1 MRMTEP
7 TIVLAA
13 LSVIGHGLAIF
24 WPRKPL
30 KERLDENGFP
40 ILWCNNDEK
49 QQNVACVWDDIVE
62 HPAAVAHGEVA
73 HRRSA

>member
-1 MRMTEP
+1 MSQP
-7 TIVLAA
+7 TIILAI
-13 LSVIGHGLAIF
+13 LSVIGHCLAIF

-30 KERLDENGFP
+30 KEAVDENGFP

-49 QQNVACVWDDIVE
+49 QKDVACVWNDAVEQPVALVHDD
-62 HPAAVAHGEVA
+62 AA

>member
-1 MRMTEP
+1 MTEP
-7 TIVLAA
+7 TVILAF
-13 LSVIGHGLAIF
+13 LSVLGHALAIF

-49 QQNVACVWDDIVE
+49 QKNIACVWDDVVD
-62 HPAAVAHGEVA
+62 HPVNVAHGDTA

>member
-1 MRMTEP
+1 MFEP
-7 TIVLAA
+7 TVILAA
-13 LSVIGHGLAIF
+13 VSVIGHSLVIF

-40 ILWCNNDEK
+40 ILWCNNNDK
-49 QQNVACVWDDIVE
+49 QENVACVWKDASEQSITVVHE
-62 HPAAVAHGEVA
+62 EVV

>member
-1 MRMTEP
+1 MTAL
-7 TIVLAA
+7 TIILAV

-30 KERLDENGFP
+30 KERLDANGFP

-49 QQNVACVWDDIVE
+49 QKNVACVWDDAVE
-62 HPAAVAHGEVA
+62 HPVNVAHDELA
-73 HRRSA
+73 QRRSA

>member
-1 MRMTEP
+1 MTEP
-7 TIVLAA
+7 TVILAIM
-13 LSVIGHGLAIF
+13 SVFGHCLAIF

-49 QQNVACVWDDIVE
+49 QENIACVWRDVAE
-62 HPAAVAHGEVA
+62 QPLAVLEQDPGHQ
-73 HRRSA
+73 RSA